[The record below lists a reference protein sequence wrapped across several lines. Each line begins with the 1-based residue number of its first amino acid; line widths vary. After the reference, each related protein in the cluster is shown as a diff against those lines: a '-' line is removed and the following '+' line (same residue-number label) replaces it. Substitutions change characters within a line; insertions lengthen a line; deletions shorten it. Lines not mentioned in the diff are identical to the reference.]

1 LTHLNGDYRGNLAT
15 ARSFVRALFEWDSL
29 H

>member
-1 LTHLNGDYRGNLAT
+1 LNGDYRGNLAT